1 MEVILLGENAFKE
14 FYGEETVKILEKI
27 GEHSNIQNTAFSLL
41 HDWVEKNLLLN
52 QHPISGTDMINNE
65 TELRMNSMH
74 KGSTNFGMFFTFLK

>member
-14 FYGEETVKILEKI
+14 FYGEDTVKILEKI

-52 QHPISGTDMINNE
+52 QYPISEADVINNE
-65 TELRMNSMH
+65 IELRVNSMQE
-74 KGSTNFGMFFTFLK
+74 GSTSFGMLLVFLK